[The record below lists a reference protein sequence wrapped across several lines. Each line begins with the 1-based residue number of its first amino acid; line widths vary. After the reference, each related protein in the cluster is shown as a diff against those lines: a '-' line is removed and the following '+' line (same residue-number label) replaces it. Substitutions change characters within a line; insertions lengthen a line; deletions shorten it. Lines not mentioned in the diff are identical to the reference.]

1 MGEKISRVL
10 GIKTCYPEHTSTC
23 MASELQYFVKESLER
38 GQSRKSVKDVLRK
51 AGWPLDEIS
60 TALDTY
66 AEVDFPVPVPRRK
79 PYLSAREA
87 FMYLVMFLTLY
98 ISAISF
104 GTLLF
109 QFINKWYPDPL
120 LYLTPNISAI
130 REAASSLII
139 AYPVFLFVALRLER
153 AIRKDPEKRTSKIRK
168 WLTYVTLFIAAGV
181 IIGDLITLVSNLLR
195 GDLTTPFVLKVLVVG
210 AIAGTIFGYYL
221 LDLRTEEKP
230 V

>member
-1 MGEKISRVL
+1 
-10 GIKTCYPEHTSTC
+10 
-23 MASELQYFVKESLER
+23 MASELQSFVKAALEH
-38 GQSRKSVKDVLRK
+38 GQSRKSIKDVLKK
-51 AGWPLDEIS
+51 AGWPADEIV
-60 TALDTY
+60 TAMDAY
-66 AEVDFPVPVPRRK
+66 AELEFPIPVPRRK

-98 ISAISF
+98 ISAVSF

-120 LYLTPNISAI
+120 LYMSPNISAI

-139 AYPVFLFVALRLER
+139 SYPVFVFVAWRLER
-153 AIRKDPEKRTSKIRK
+153 AIRRDPEKRTSKVRK

-195 GDLTTPFVLKVLVVG
+195 GELTTPFVLKVIVVG
-210 AIAGTIFGYYL
+210 VIAGTIFGYYL
-221 LDLRTEEKP
+221 IDLRKEEKSI
-230 V
+230 